1 MNDVTKTAAIRAEQ
15 QAHERQVLLAEEF
28 GLLWEEFG
36 MLRMDG
42 RVLGYLMLSSAP
54 HVSSA
59 ELRDALQASAGS
71 ISTTTRKLKQWG
83 FVRQVA
89 VPGERSHFFRA
100 ADDVWGAFLA
110 AEDKNYL
117 RARDF
122 ADHVLSGLDKE
133 DELPRLR
140 FENMRD
146 YHEWLESHHQTISEL
161 WEEHKRKRAR
171 R

>member
-1 MNDVTKTAAIRAEQ
+1 MTQTSQVERTPGLDEQRA
-15 QAHERQVLLAEEF
+15 LLVEEF

-42 RVLGYLMLSSAP
+42 RVLGYLMLSNAP
-54 HVSSA
+54 QVSSA

-71 ISTTTRKLKQWG
+71 ISTTTRRLEQWG
-83 FVRQVA
+83 FIRQVA

-110 AEDKNYL
+110 SEEKSYR
-117 RARDF
+117 RAREL
-122 ADHVLSGLDKE
+122 AGQVLARLGDA

-146 YHEWLESHHQTISEL
+146 YHEWLESRHQLILPL

-171 R
+171 G